1 MLQLLNSS
9 DNIIRL
15 GLSDLDVG
23 ICLRLSFL
31 HGCQI
36 LHKEINDINERLE
49 PKVASFN
56 FGGSA
61 KYDGDNDDPIP
72 EATVILPMIQPI
84 LLIEE
89 AHCLM
94 ESYHIQKG
102 IKQGTKVFK
111 EAADEEAADSQL
123 RRMYYAGMVGLNRD
137 EEKSLRYLKIATLKN

>member
-1 MLQLLNSS
+1 M
-9 DNIIRL
+9 
-15 GLSDLDVG
+15 GM
-23 ICLRLSFL
+23 
-31 HGCQI
+31 
-36 LHKEINDINERLE
+36 
-49 PKVASFN
+49 FN
-56 FGGSA
+56 HYA
-61 KYDGDNDDPIP
+61 KYW
-72 EATVILPMIQPI
+72 Q
-84 LLIEE
+84 